1 MQRIYHYLALA
12 AALVLALVASAL
24 AGRPEIT
31 AEPVGSQAASDEELT
46 AQRGGFTSMDG
57 LLVSFGIDRAVYV
70 NGILDTASS
79 FTVTS
84 PGAGQPLVATAISG
98 NSGLKVVQIGPAGS
112 NIFNQGKV
120 QTAAMPGV
128 FTVIQNSLN
137 GQVITNSTTL
147 NAQIANVGLFRNMNL
162 SAAIRQQLINGLR

>member
-1 MQRIYHYLALA
+1 MQRIYHHLALA

-31 AEPVGSQAASDEELT
+31 SELVGSQAASDAELT
-46 AQRGGFTSMDG
+46 AQRGGFTTMDG

-70 NGILDTASS
+70 NGILDMASG

-84 PGAGQPLVATAISG
+84 GGAGQPPVATAISG
-98 NSGLKVVQIGPAGS
+98 NNGLKVVQIGPAGS
-112 NIFNQGKV
+112 NIFNQGQV
-120 QTAAMPGV
+120 QTAVPGV

-137 GQVITNSTTL
+137 RQVITNSTVL
-147 NAQIANVGLFRNMNL
+147 NAQLVNMGLFRNINL
-162 SAAIRQQLINGLR
+162 SAAIRQQLINGSR